1 MRGEA
6 LPAIGGVREDL
17 AVSTKDEE
25 IAARFEQLGRFFLG
39 TSDVHI
45 AMERVVAR
53 LDELGI
59 PYAICGAMAVCV
71 HGLKRATDGVN
82 VLLTPDGL
90 AQFKAHALGRGFV
103 EKFPGSRG
111 VKEAETKVQIDFL
124 LTGGVPG
131 DGVMRGMTF
140 PDPKDVAIENAGK
153 WYVDLAT
160 LVGMKVAS
168 AMTTRD
174 RWRDWDDVIRLIRA
188 NELGEHF
195 ADGLHPYVRE
205 KYRELW
211 RDAQL
216 PPAMES

>member
-1 MRGEA
+1 M
-6 LPAIGGVREDL
+6 VT
-17 AVSTKDEE
+17 TKDAE
-25 IAARFEQLGRFFLG
+25 IQARIEQLGRFFMG
-39 TSDVHI
+39 TSDVHL
-45 AMERVVAR
+45 AMARVVKT
-53 LDELGI
+53 LEELGI
-59 PYAICGAMAVCV
+59 SYAICGAMAVNV
-71 HGLKRATDGVN
+71 HGLKRATEDVD
-82 VLLTPDGL
+82 VLLTPEGL
-90 AQFKAHALGRGFV
+90 SKFKAHALGRGFV

-111 VKEAETKVQIDFL
+111 VKDAETKVPIDFL

-140 PDPKDVAIENAGK
+140 PDPKDVAIESAGK
-153 WYVDLAT
+153 RYVDLAT

-168 AMTTRD
+168 AMTAPDRPRD
-174 RWRDWDDVIRLIRA
+174 FDDVIRLIRS

-211 RDAQL
+211 RIAQM

>member
-1 MRGEA
+1 
-6 LPAIGGVREDL
+6 VT
-17 AVSTKDEE
+17 TKDAE
-25 IAARFEQLGRFFLG
+25 IQARIEQLDRFFLG

-45 AMERVVAR
+45 TLARVVKA
-53 LDELGI
+53 LEELGI
-59 PYAICGAMAVCV
+59 PYAICGAMAVHV
-71 HGLKRATDGVN
+71 HGLRRATEDVN
-82 VLLTPDGL
+82 VLLTPEGH
-90 AQFKAHALGRGFV
+90 AKFRAHEQELGFV
-103 EKFPGSRG
+103 EKFAGSRG
-111 VKEAETKVQIDFL
+111 VRDEMTRVHVNFL

-140 PDPKDVAIENAGK
+140 PDPRDVAIDNAGK
-153 WYVDLAT
+153 RYVDLAT

-168 AMTTRD
+168 AMSAPDRPRD
-174 RWRDWDDVIRLIRA
+174 FDDVIRLIRA

-211 RDAQL
+211 RIAQM

>member
-1 MRGEA
+1 MKDAE
-6 LPAIGGVREDL
+6 IL
-17 AVSTKDEE
+17 AS
-25 IAARFEQLGRFFLG
+25 IEQLGRFFMG
-39 TSDVHI
+39 TSDVHL
-45 AMERVVAR
+45 AMARVVKT
-53 LDELGI
+53 LEELGI
-59 PYAICGAMAVCV
+59 PYAICGAMAVNA
-71 HGLKRATDGVN
+71 HGLRRATEDVD
-82 VLLTPDGL
+82 VLLTPEGL

-111 VKEAETKVQIDFL
+111 VKDAETKVPIDFL

-140 PDPKDVAIENAGK
+140 PDPKDVAIEKVGK
-153 WYVDLAT
+153 RYVDLAT

-168 AMTTRD
+168 AMTAPDRPRD
-174 RWRDWDDVIRLIRA
+174 FDDVIRLIRA

-195 ADGLHPYVRE
+195 AGGLHSYVRE

-211 RDAQL
+211 RIAQM

>member
-1 MRGEA
+1 M
-6 LPAIGGVREDL
+6 
-17 AVSTKDEE
+17 
-25 IAARFEQLGRFFLG
+25 G
-39 TSDVHI
+39 TSDIHI
-45 AMERVVAR
+45 TLARVVKT
-53 LDELGI
+53 LEELGI
-59 PYAICGAMAVCV
+59 PYAICGALAVHV
-71 HGLKRATDGVN
+71 HGLRRATEDVN
-82 VLLTPDGL
+82 VLLTPEG
-90 AQFKAHALGRGFV
+90 HAKFRSHSQELGFV
-103 EKFPGSRG
+103 EKFAGSRG
-111 VKEAETKVQIDFL
+111 VRDEDTRVHVKFI
-124 LTGGVPG
+124 LTGVVPG

-140 PDPKDVAIENAGK
+140 PDPKDVAIDNAGK
-153 WYVDLAT
+153 RYVDLAT

-211 RDAQL
+211 RIAQM

>member
-1 MRGEA
+1 M
-6 LPAIGGVREDL
+6 PARAVVDPCRSARASIGRN
-17 AVSTKDEE
+17 A
-25 IAARFEQLGRFFLG
+25 
-39 TSDVHI
+39 
-45 AMERVVAR
+45 
-53 LDELGI
+53 
-59 PYAICGAMAVCV
+59 C
-71 HGLKRATDGVN
+71 
-82 VLLTPDGL
+82 
-90 AQFKAHALGRGFV
+90 
-103 EKFPGSRG
+103 
-111 VKEAETKVQIDFL
+111 
-124 LTGGVPG
+124 PG

-140 PDPKDVAIENAGK
+140 PDPKDVAIESAGK
-153 WYVDLAT
+153 RYVDLAT

-216 PPAMES
+216 PPSMES

>member
-1 MRGEA
+1 
-6 LPAIGGVREDL
+6 VT
-17 AVSTKDEE
+17 SKDAE
-25 IAARFEQLGRFFLG
+25 IQARIEQLDRFFLG

-45 AMERVVAR
+45 TLARVIKT
-53 LDELGI
+53 LEELGI
-59 PYAICGAMAVCV
+59 RYAICGAMAVHV
-71 HGLKRATDGVN
+71 HGLRRATEDVN
-82 VLLTPDGL
+82 VLLTPEGH
-90 AQFKAHALGRGFV
+90 AKFRAHAQELGFV
-103 EKFPGSRG
+103 EKFEGSRG
-111 VKEAETKVQIDFL
+111 VRDEETRVHVNFL

-140 PDPKDVAIENAGK
+140 PDPKDVAIDSAGK
-153 WYVDLAT
+153 RYVDLAT

-211 RDAQL
+211 RDAQM

>member
-1 MRGEA
+1 MT
-6 LPAIGGVREDL
+6 P
-17 AVSTKDEE
+17 KDAE
-25 IAARFEQLGRFFLG
+25 IQARIEQLDRFFLG

-45 AMERVVAR
+45 TLARVVKT
-53 LDELGI
+53 LEELGI
-59 PYAICGAMAVCV
+59 PYAICGALAVTV
-71 HGLKRATDGVN
+71 HGLRRATEDVN
-82 VLLTPDGL
+82 VLLTPEGH
-90 AQFKAHALGRGFV
+90 AEFRAHAQELGFV
-103 EKFPGSRG
+103 EKFAGSRG
-111 VKEAETKVQIDFL
+111 VRDEETRVHVNFL

-140 PDPKDVAIENAGK
+140 PDPKDVAIDNAGK
-153 WYVDLAT
+153 RYVDLAT

-211 RDAQL
+211 RIAQM

>member
-1 MRGEA
+1 M
-6 LPAIGGVREDL
+6 
-17 AVSTKDEE
+17 
-25 IAARFEQLGRFFLG
+25 G
-39 TSDVHI
+39 TSDVHV
-45 AMERVVAR
+45 AMTRVVKQ
-53 LDELGI
+53 LEELGI
-59 PYAICGAMAVCV
+59 PYAICGAMAVNV

-82 VLLTPDGL
+82 VLLTPEGL

-111 VKEAETKVQIDFL
+111 VKDAETKVPIDFL

-140 PDPKDVAIENAGK
+140 PDPKDVAIEIAGK
-153 WYVDLAT
+153 RYLDLAT

-168 AMTTRD
+168 AMTAPDRPRD
-174 RWRDWDDVIRLIRA
+174 FDDVIRLIRS

-211 RDAQL
+211 RIAQL

>member
-1 MRGEA
+1 MKDAE
-6 LPAIGGVREDL
+6 IL
-17 AVSTKDEE
+17 AS
-25 IAARFEQLGRFFLG
+25 IEQLGRFFMG
-39 TSDVHI
+39 TSDVHL
-45 AMERVVAR
+45 ALARVVKT
-53 LDELGI
+53 LEELGI
-59 PYAICGAMAVCV
+59 PYAICGAMAVNA
-71 HGLKRATDGVN
+71 HGLRRATEDVD
-82 VLLTPDGL
+82 VLLTPEGL

-111 VKEAETKVQIDFL
+111 VKDAETKVPIDFL

-140 PDPKDVAIENAGK
+140 PDPKDVAIEKVGK
-153 WYVDLAT
+153 RYVDLAT

-168 AMTTRD
+168 AMTAPDRPRD
-174 RWRDWDDVIRLIRA
+174 FDDVIRLIRA

-195 ADGLHPYVRE
+195 AGGLHSYVRE

-211 RDAQL
+211 RIAQM

>member
-1 MRGEA
+1 MT
-6 LPAIGGVREDL
+6 P
-17 AVSTKDEE
+17 KDAE
-25 IAARFEQLGRFFLG
+25 IQARIEQFDRFFLG

-45 AMERVVAR
+45 TLARVVKT
-53 LDELGI
+53 LEELGI
-59 PYAICGAMAVCV
+59 PYAICGALAVHV
-71 HGLKRATDGVN
+71 HGLRRATEDVN
-82 VLLTPDGL
+82 VLLTPEGH
-90 AQFKAHALGRGFV
+90 AKFRAHAQELGFV
-103 EKFPGSRG
+103 EKFAGSRG
-111 VKEAETKVQIDFL
+111 VRDEKTRVHVNFL

-140 PDPKDVAIENAGK
+140 PDPKDVAIDNAGK
-153 WYVDLAT
+153 RYVDLAT

-168 AMTTRD
+168 AMSAPDRPRD
-174 RWRDWDDVIRLIRA
+174 FDDVIRLIRA

-211 RDAQL
+211 RIAQM

>member
-1 MRGEA
+1 MT
-6 LPAIGGVREDL
+6 
-17 AVSTKDEE
+17 TKDAE
-25 IAARFEQLGRFFLG
+25 IQARIEQLDRFFLG

-45 AMERVVAR
+45 TLARVVKT
-53 LDELGI
+53 LEELGI
-59 PYAICGAMAVCV
+59 PYAICGALAVNV
-71 HGLKRATDGVN
+71 YGLRRATEDVN
-82 VLLTPDGL
+82 VLLTPEGH
-90 AQFKAHALGRGFV
+90 AKFRAHAQELGFV
-103 EKFPGSRG
+103 DKFAGSRG
-111 VKEAETKVQIDFL
+111 VRDEETRVHVNFL

-140 PDPKDVAIENAGK
+140 PDPKDVAIDNAGK
-153 WYVDLAT
+153 RYVDLAT

-168 AMTTRD
+168 AMSAPDRPRD
-174 RWRDWDDVIRLIRA
+174 FDDVIRLIRA

-211 RDAQL
+211 RIAQM

>member
-1 MRGEA
+1 MT
-6 LPAIGGVREDL
+6 
-17 AVSTKDEE
+17 TKDEE
-25 IAARFEQLGRFFLG
+25 VAARVEQLNRFFLG
-39 TSDVHI
+39 TSDVHL
-45 AMERVVAR
+45 ATDRVVER

-90 AQFKAHALGRGFV
+90 ARFKAPALGHGFV

-111 VKEAETKVQIDFL
+111 VKDAETKVPIDFL

-140 PDPKDVAIENAGK
+140 PDPKDVAIDRAGK
-153 WYVDLAT
+153 RYVDLAT

-168 AMTTRD
+168 AMTAPDRPRD
-174 RWRDWDDVIRLIRA
+174 FDDVIRLIRS
-188 NELGEHF
+188 NEMGEHF

-211 RDAQL
+211 RIAQM

>member
-1 MRGEA
+1 MRVRSVVEGSEWES
-6 LPAIGGVREDL
+6 IGCGCTRLVRVPCATPRGSDADWVTRED
-17 AVSTKDEE
+17 
-25 IAARFEQLGRFFLG
+25 
-39 TSDVHI
+39 
-45 AMERVVAR
+45 
-53 LDELGI
+53 
-59 PYAICGAMAVCV
+59 
-71 HGLKRATDGVN
+71 
-82 VLLTPDGL
+82 
-90 AQFKAHALGRGFV
+90 
-103 EKFPGSRG
+103 
-111 VKEAETKVQIDFL
+111 AETKVPIDFL

-140 PDPKDVAIENAGK
+140 PDPKDVAIEIAGK
-153 WYVDLAT
+153 RYLDLAT

-174 RWRDWDDVIRLIRA
+174 RWRDWDDVIRLIRS

-211 RDAQL
+211 RIAQM

>member
-1 MRGEA
+1 MT
-6 LPAIGGVREDL
+6 
-17 AVSTKDEE
+17 TKDAE
-25 IAARFEQLGRFFLG
+25 IQARIEQLDRFFLG

-45 AMERVVAR
+45 TLARVVKT
-53 LDELGI
+53 LEELGI
-59 PYAICGAMAVCV
+59 PYAICGAMAVHV
-71 HGLKRATDGVN
+71 HGLRRATEDVN
-82 VLLTPDGL
+82 VLLTPEGL
-90 AQFKAHALGRGFV
+90 SQFKAHALGRGFV
-103 EKFPGSRG
+103 EKFAGSRG
-111 VKEAETKVQIDFL
+111 VKDAETKVPVDFL

-140 PDPKDVAIENAGK
+140 PDPKDVAIDNAGK
-153 WYVDLAT
+153 RYVDLAT

-211 RDAQL
+211 RDAQM

>member
-1 MRGEA
+1 MKDAE
-6 LPAIGGVREDL
+6 IL
-17 AVSTKDEE
+17 AS
-25 IAARFEQLGRFFLG
+25 IEQLGRFFMG
-39 TSDVHI
+39 TSDVHL
-45 AMERVVAR
+45 ALARVVKT
-53 LDELGI
+53 LEELGI
-59 PYAICGAMAVCV
+59 PYAICGAMAVNA
-71 HGLKRATDGVN
+71 HGLRRATEDVD
-82 VLLTPDGL
+82 VLLTPEGL

-111 VKEAETKVQIDFL
+111 VKDAETKVPIDFL

-140 PDPKDVAIENAGK
+140 PDPKDVAIEKVGK
-153 WYVDLAT
+153 RYVDLAT

-168 AMTTRD
+168 AMTAPDRPRD
-174 RWRDWDDVIRLIRA
+174 FDDVIRLIRV

-195 ADGLHPYVRE
+195 AGGLHSYVRE

-211 RDAQL
+211 RIAQM